1 MSSVTT
7 QLKKNESESEVIQYN
22 EYNILIKIKQSD
34 SEAFHIIY
42 NQYHSTLFRFV
53 FSRMKDYES
62 SKDIVQ
68 ETFVKVWLNR
78 NIIKPDL
85 SFLAYITKI
94 SDNIIKDHYKREK
107 VRKNYKDYIPD
118 ISVSFQDN
126 PEHAFAFSFL
136 QQKIYQVVNNN
147 LPRRSRII
155 FLLNRMEGKSNQEIA
170 DLLKITKKTVE
181 NQLNHALKILR
192 KKLEKYL

>member
-1 MSSVTT
+1 MSYVNT
-7 QLKKNESESEVIQYN
+7 QLKKNDSEVIQYN
-22 EYNILIKIKQSD
+22 EYNILIKIRQSD
-34 SEAFHIIY
+34 RDAFHIIY
-42 NQYHSTLFRFV
+42 NQYQSTLFRIV
-53 FSRMKDYES
+53 FSRISDYEL

-78 NIIKPDL
+78 HNIKPDL

-94 SDNIIKDHYKREK
+94 SDNIIKDHYRREK

-118 ISVSFQDN
+118 IAVSFHDN

-136 QQKIYQVVNNN
+136 QEKIYQVVNNN
-147 LPRRSRII
+147 LPRRSRLI
-155 FLLNRMEGKSNQEIA
+155 FLLSRIEGKSNQEIA

-192 KKLEKYL
+192 KKLDQYL